1 MNRPSDKAL
10 AEQIAQANGTTIAR
24 LGLRFD
30 KVVLRLMENLLR
42 ALDGEVPA
50 QTMVTMTMTA
60 PIKLPAKTE
69 QETLAHIRDLLHKKK
84 SVSDL
89 TFFENSISIRIISNT
104 QDTREFLGLVH
115 NPDVD
120 AHHLLNMIEAW
131 YQH

>member
-10 AEQIAQANGTTIAR
+10 AEQIAQANGTTVAR

-30 KVVLRLMENLLR
+30 KVVLRLMENLR
-42 ALDGEVPA
+42 HALDGEVPA
-50 QTMVTMTMTA
+50 RTMVTMTMTA

-69 QETLAHIRDLLHKKK
+69 QETLAHILDLLQRKK
-84 SVSDL
+84 SASNL
-89 TFFENSISIRIISNT
+89 TIFENSISIRTITNT
-104 QDTREFLGLVH
+104 QDTRGFLGFVH
-115 NPDVD
+115 NPDVE